1 MSSIHWRPLGLFSS
15 FIGELPLHS
24 LVSLLVEHRLV
35 RILSVLRG
43 VFWEVE
49 VGVAAVHSRKLSEA
63 DPGPSAICL
72 AAFIP
77 LLRNNLYLAVN
88 LGKGSKSRPSKQ
100 RRCHVY
106 LVDNFF
112 GRNCCCGLFFC
123 KLCKL
128 PFWIRTRFC
137 KLKLWTLF
145 CKLSFLTDKKNFWMI
160 CHFVPLKKYRL
171 LICSL
176 VLRL

>member
-1 MSSIHWRPLGLFSS
+1 MMSSVHWRPLGLFPH
-15 FIGELPLHS
+15 FIGQLPLHS

-35 RILSVLRG
+35 RVLSILRG

-106 LVDNFF
+106 LVDNF
-112 GRNCCCGLFFC
+112 GEKLLLWIILLQIMQIALLQIEIMDTFFESY
-123 KLCKL
+123 
-128 PFWIRTRFC
+128 P
-137 KLKLWTLF
+137 
-145 CKLSFLTDKKNFWMI
+145 S
-160 CHFVPLKKYRL
+160 
-171 LICSL
+171 
-176 VLRL
+176 